1 LDEIG
6 RGTATYDGLA
16 IAWAVIEHLHEINR
30 CRALFATHYHE
41 LVALAGRLPA
51 LANYTVRVKEWRGEV
66 VFLHEVVRGAAEAS
80 YGIQVGKLAGLPA
93 AVLARAGDLL
103 AQLETDEPASAA
115 VRLASDLP
123 LFSSQPRVAKAPA
136 KTSAIEA
143 ELAEVRPDD
152 LSPKEALELLYKL
165 KGYLKD
171 SG

>member
-1 LDEIG
+1 
-6 RGTATYDGLA
+6 
-16 IAWAVIEHLHEINR
+16 
-30 CRALFATHYHE
+30 
-41 LVALAGRLPA
+41 
-51 LANYTVRVKEWRGEV
+51 
-66 VFLHEVVRGAAEAS
+66 
-80 YGIQVGKLAGLPA
+80 
-93 AVLARAGDLL
+93 
-103 AQLETDEPASAA
+103 
-115 VRLASDLP
+115 